1 MAEKEVE
8 KLEKYQLIT
17 DKFIKM
23 RGKESRHCAVV
34 NRALGVV
41 SKCDF
46 EKYVT
51 KFESNA
57 RMEIMPGGL
66 TALQLPFRK
75 SNSVPFLNFD
85 IAS

>member
-8 KLEKYQLIT
+8 KLEKYELIT
-17 DKFIKM
+17 DKFIKLW
-23 RGKESRHCAVV
+23 GKESRHYAVV
-34 NRALGVV
+34 DRALGVM
-41 SKCDF
+41 SKDF

-51 KFESNA
+51 KLESNA
-57 RMEIMPGGL
+57 RVEIMPGGL

-75 SNSVPFLNFD
+75 SNSVPFLSFD

>member
-8 KLEKYQLIT
+8 KLEKYELIT
-17 DKFIKM
+17 DKFIKLW
-23 RGKESRHCAVV
+23 GKESRHCAVV
-34 NRALGVV
+34 NRALGVM
-41 SKCDF
+41 SKDF

-51 KFESNA
+51 KLESNA
-57 RMEIMPGGL
+57 RVEIMPGGL

-75 SNSVPFLNFD
+75 SNSVPFLSFD

>member
-34 NRALGVV
+34 NRALDVV
-41 SKCDF
+41 SKDF

-57 RMEIMPGGL
+57 RVEIMPGGL

-75 SNSVPFLNFD
+75 RNSVPFLSFD

>member
-1 MAEKEVE
+1 VAEKEVE
-8 KLEKYQLIT
+8 KLE
-17 DKFIKM
+17 FIKM

-34 NRALGVV
+34 NRVLGVV
-41 SKCDF
+41 SKDF

-57 RMEIMPGGL
+57 RVEIMPGGL
-66 TALQLPFRK
+66 TALQLPFRE
-75 SNSVPFLNFD
+75 SNSVPFLSFD

>member
-8 KLEKYQLIT
+8 KLEKCHLIT

-23 RGKESRHCAVV
+23 RAKESRHCAVV
-34 NRALGVV
+34 NRALGVA
-41 SKCDF
+41 SKDF

-51 KFESNA
+51 KLESNA
-57 RMEIMPGGL
+57 RVEIIPGEL

-75 SNSVPFLNFD
+75 SNSVPSFLEL
-85 IAS
+85 